1 VWNFSALNDRSQ
13 LLLLLLL
20 LLGTLTERVR
30 PVISPASYQSHH
42 H

>member
-13 LLLLLLL
+13 LLL

>member
-13 LLLLLLL
+13 LLLLLL
-20 LLGTLTERVR
+20 GILTERVR

>member
-1 VWNFSALNDRSQ
+1 LNDRCQ
-13 LLLLLLL
+13 LLLLLL